1 MFTTNTRKIKIAT
14 KSETIV
20 ITVPMFGT
28 VIKRTW
34 TMTGSEMPVTLTR
47 TEMVG

>member
-1 MFTTNTRKIKIAT
+1 MFTTNTRRIKIAI
-14 KSETIV
+14 KSATIV

-34 TMTGSEMPVTLTR
+34 TVTGSEMPVTLIR